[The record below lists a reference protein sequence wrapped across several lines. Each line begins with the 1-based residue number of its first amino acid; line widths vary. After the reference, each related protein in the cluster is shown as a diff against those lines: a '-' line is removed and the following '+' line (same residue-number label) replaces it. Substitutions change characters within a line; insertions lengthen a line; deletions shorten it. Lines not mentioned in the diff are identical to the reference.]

1 MDFIWKEKSKSIVLS
16 STILHIDTI
25 SVAYSKR
32 FNILSQVSLSLESN
46 KIIALIGENGSGKST
61 LLKSICGLI
70 KIAQGE
76 IHLFGKDFNEWNKSS
91 LAQKIAYVSS
101 SENVRSIITV
111 ERFVGFGRY
120 PYTSWMVNQTK
131 EDFDY
136 IQSAL
141 SSCKI
146 EYLREKTM
154 AQLSDGERQKVY
166 LARAI
171 AQNADLIILDEPT
184 THLDVKSSNS
194 MFQLIQ
200 SQKELGRAVL
210 FSSHQI
216 EKALSIADKV
226 WVVDCGSVIETTP
239 DEFYKDE
246 HLKKLIFGE

>member
-1 MDFIWKEKSKSIVLS
+1 M
-16 STILHIDTI
+16 
-25 SVAYSKR
+25 
-32 FNILSQVSLSLESN
+32 ESN
-46 KIIALIGENGSGKST
+46 EIVALIGENGAGKST

-70 KIAQGE
+70 HVSNGE
-76 IHLFGKDFNEWNKSS
+76 FRIFGKNLKDWNRAS
-91 LAQKIAYVSS
+91 LAQKMAYVSA
-101 SENVRSIITV
+101 SENVQSIISV
-111 ERFVGFGRY
+111 ERFIGFGRY
-120 PYTSWMVNQTK
+120 PYASWMVKQTE
-131 EDFDY
+131 EDFAC
-136 IQSAL
+136 IEGAL
-141 SSCKI
+141 HVCKI

-200 SQKELGRAVL
+200 RQKEAGRAVL

-239 DEFYKDE
+239 DEFYNNA
-246 HLKKLIFGE
+246 HLKRLIYGE